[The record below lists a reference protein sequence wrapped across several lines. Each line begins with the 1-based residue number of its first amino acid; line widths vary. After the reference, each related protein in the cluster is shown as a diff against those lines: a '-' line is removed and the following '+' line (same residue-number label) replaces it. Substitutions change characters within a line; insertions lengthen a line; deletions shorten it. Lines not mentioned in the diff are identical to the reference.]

1 MKLWAI
7 EADKLDYGKCGCC
20 NWETSVFYVLAN
32 SYIEAV
38 EWARK
43 IIENEEGAPL
53 CGDCMC
59 ELLSSVDYEI
69 KRKEPFK
76 ILQEEVHTDILE
88 RISGK
93 EVYIGGRRYR
103 TADIERILTDPDD
116 DTNESVKILLERL
129 YKKIKKYKYFEIV

>member
-7 EADKLDYGKCGCC
+7 EADKLDYRKCGCC
-20 NWETSVFYVLAN
+20 NWETSVFYVLAD

-59 ELLSSVDYEI
+59 DLLSEGDYEI
-69 KRKEPFK
+69 SKAPDKENP
-76 ILQEEVHTDILE
+76 Q
-88 RISGK
+88 
-93 EVYIGGRRYR
+93 
-103 TADIERILTDPDD
+103 
-116 DTNESVKILLERL
+116 DTN
-129 YKKIKKYKYFEIV
+129 